1 MLIVLIVYLMLAV
14 VGVGAVI
21 VLSIRDTRY
30 HKEIRD
36 AFRKMRDAERKNIV
50 TDDRGR
56 VGADRSPEKRIKE
69 ELWKNYL

>member
-14 VGVGAVI
+14 AGVGAVI

-36 AFRKMRDAERKNIV
+36 AFRKMRDAERKKK
-50 TDDRGR
+50 DH
-56 VGADRSPEKRIKE
+56 
-69 ELWKNYL
+69 